1 MGSSYLL
8 PSGPALIPRRQFVR
22 WSSSSSTM
30 LAVGTR
36 QWSLDEAA
44 GPNEP
49 RNGSTNNVSRFR
61 WRALL
66 GLDHS
71 ELFHIREDVDD
82 SPGLGDSAVGE
93 AEDEDLVV
101 GDGLARAP
109 KRTQTERGRTRVYGG
124 PSVPDCASRKDVG
137 CPSDHLAK

>member
-1 MGSSYLL
+1 
-8 PSGPALIPRRQFVR
+8 
-22 WSSSSSTM
+22 M

-44 GPNEP
+44 GPNGP

-71 ELFHIREDVDD
+71 ELFHIRENVDD

-93 AEDEDLVV
+93 AEDEDFVV
-101 GDGLARAP
+101 GDGLARASM
-109 KRTQTERGRTRVYGG
+109 RTQPERVRTRVYGA
-124 PSVPDCASRKDVG
+124 PASLTAASRKHVG